1 MRFKILFLAAA
12 MTIAWAALPLL
23 RADDAPPAPGDAA
36 SSTTAP
42 SANTTTQPDQSPASN
57 YDGRRLG
64 QLRAFQQAL
73 RNAANPPPVIATQQE
88 WDRLDRFLQAV
99 APNRYRLMQDVDVPH
114 NAPIMQMMMHRWQ
127 TYLSLR
133 ERFPEV
139 ADLHL
144 QRFKIDDKLLGVV
157 MKARANPDPTSRPDY
172 ALQISDYTR
181 QLADLNI
188 KEEKLRVAKLSAL
201 LDQEKQ
207 LLTQDEER
215 EENLI
220 NRRVNHI
227 LTTIG
232 GDTPDSSTTRPQT
245 NDNGVA
251 DQ

>member
-42 SANTTTQPDQSPASN
+42 SANATTQPDQSPASN

-64 QLRAFQQAL
+64 QLRAFQPAL
-73 RNAANPPPVIATQQE
+73 RNAATPPPVIATQQE